1 MLKADIDQLNKLAS
15 VLDGIGK
22 DVDDIDVR
30 TGAGL
35 LADALPGCTIPQVCA
50 QASELVEGA
59 YLRVAGRMRKVSALT
74 EECADDLDTTDAE
87 FARRMNA
94 IDVIPV
100 GRR

>member
-15 VLDGIGK
+15 VLDGVGK

-35 LADALPGCTIPQVCA
+35 LADALPGCEIS
-50 QASELVEGA
+50 QACTQAGEFVEGA
-59 YLRVAGRMRKVSALT
+59 YLRVAARMRQVAAIT
-74 EECADDLDTTDAE
+74 TDCAQKFNTTDAE
-87 FARRMNA
+87 FARRMNE
-94 IDVIPV
+94 IDVTPV